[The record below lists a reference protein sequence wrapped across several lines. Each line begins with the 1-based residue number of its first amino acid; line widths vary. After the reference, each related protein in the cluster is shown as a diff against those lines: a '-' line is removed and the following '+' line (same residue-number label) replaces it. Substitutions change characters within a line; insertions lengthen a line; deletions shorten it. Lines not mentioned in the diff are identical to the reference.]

1 VARPGE
7 VAQWVKCL
15 LCTMIQVCI
24 PGTYIKGG
32 YNSLHLYP
40 QCRDRQNPK
49 GWVTSL
55 AKMMSSKFSDRE
67 ILSQSRKGERDRGRP
82 FNRHSHEEYIPT
94 HTGMFIYT
102 TQTHRPHNPSHTHT
116 YHKLY
121 STLHLKPHI
130 HTHHTTHTHYP
141 TPHQTHT
148 HREERQTDRHR
159 HTHRHKHKHT
169 TQPRL
174 NTPHPTTCN
183 TQNTLPQVTH
193 IYTLTNPHLTL
204 YIPHPTKHTHKDIP
218 YYPPSTPLP
227 AHTEAMTM
235 NVEEIFSCIS

>member
-1 VARPGE
+1 MARPGE

-102 TQTHRPHNPSHTHT
+102 TQTHTCTDTQTTQPITHAYISQTILNTSPQTTHT
-116 YHKLY
+116 Y
-121 STLHLKPHI
+121 TPHYPHSLP
-130 HTHHTTHTHYP
+130 HTPPNTHT
-141 TPHQTHT
+141 QR
-148 HREERQTDRHR
+148 RETDR
-159 HTHRHKHKHT
+159 
-169 TQPRL
+169 
-174 NTPHPTTCN
+174 
-183 TQNTLPQVTH
+183 
-193 IYTLTNPHLTL
+193 
-204 YIPHPTKHTHKDIP
+204 
-218 YYPPSTPLP
+218 
-227 AHTEAMTM
+227 
-235 NVEEIFSCIS
+235 